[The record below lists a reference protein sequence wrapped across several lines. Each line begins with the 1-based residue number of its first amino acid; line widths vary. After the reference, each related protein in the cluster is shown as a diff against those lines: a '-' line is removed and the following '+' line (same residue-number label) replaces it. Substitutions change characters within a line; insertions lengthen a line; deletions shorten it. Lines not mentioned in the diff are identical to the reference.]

1 MPDTSQTPDL
11 PGLEDTGGGGAWVPD
26 RATGLA
32 RLSGFAPRAAKAYA
46 ARRNYD
52 FGPGRHDSV
61 STLSPWIRH
70 RLITEEEVLRATLAR
85 HSPASAEK
93 FVQEVFWRGYF
104 KGWLEQRP
112 TVWDSYQQGLR
123 AALDRAEADQTL
135 RADYVAATQGA
146 TGIDAFDHWADEL
159 TQTGYLHNHARM
171 WFASI
176 WIFTL
181 RLPWEL
187 GADFFLRHLMD
198 GDPAAN
204 TLSWRWV
211 GGLHTRG
218 KTYQARASNIAKYTD
233 GRFHPGH
240 ALAHE
245 APPLSETIEHPLR
258 PLPPADAMPDG
269 DCLLLLTEEDCTIDH
284 ILPRPPLACLGLMAT
299 GARSALRPGE
309 AARGFAIGAVR
320 DGVARAGADHGIPAT
335 MGDGDW
341 AEAIAGAAHAAQVRD
356 VVTGYAPVGPV
367 AERLRDIAPA
377 LQAQGLTLH
386 QIRRPYDDL
395 AWPHAT
401 RGFFALKKKIPAIL
415 RDLNLSA

>member
-11 PGLEDTGGGGAWVPD
+11 PGLEDTGGRGAWVPD

-32 RLSGFAPRAAKAYA
+32 RLSGFAPGAAKAYA

-52 FGPGRHDSV
+52 FGPRRHDSV

-112 TVWDSYQQGLR
+112 TVWDSYQQGLC

-187 GADFFLRHLMD
+187 GADFFLRHLLD
-198 GDPAAN
+198 GDPASN

-211 GGLHTRG
+211 AGLQTQG
-218 KTYQARASNIAKYTD
+218 KNYVARASNISKYTE
-233 GRFHPGH
+233 GRFSPLHQLVANPEPLDGPPHP
-240 ALAHE
+240 
-245 APPLSETIEHPLR
+245 PRIE
-258 PLPPADAMPDG
+258 
-269 DCLLLLTEEDCTIDH
+269 
-284 ILPRPPLACLGLMAT
+284 
-299 GARSALRPGE
+299 
-309 AARGFAIGAVR
+309 
-320 DGVARAGADHGIPAT
+320 
-335 MGDGDW
+335 
-341 AEAIAGAAHAAQVRD
+341 
-356 VVTGYAPVGPV
+356 APVGD
-367 AERLRDIAPA
+367 RFDPA
-377 LQAQGLTLH
+377 KPSVLLLH
-386 QIRRPYDDL
+386 EDDL
-395 AWPHAT
+395 SPGWLFERGLKPLAT
-401 RGFFALKKKIPAIL
+401 ATLDATGRISPLQVAPQVRTFKSALLQDCTSRWSASLGPL
-415 RDLNLSA
+415 TTDLTSAARIE